1 MSMTISEITDLY
13 LAHGSEQYGG
23 EAVNQLQHALQCAS
37 LAENS
42 GATPELICA
51 SLLHD
56 LGHLLRLNASSEHN
70 EVAPITDDLHQ
81 YLVVPFLRG
90 VFSDA
95 VIEPIKLHV
104 DAKKYLCA
112 TNETYWSSLS
122 AASKHSL
129 ALQGGP
135 HTTDEAAR
143 FIKQPYAEDAVNLR
157 RWDDL
162 AKEPKAIPPEWSH
175 YSNLLD
181 GLKLLTVK

>member
-1 MSMTISEITDLY
+1 MTISEISDLY

-56 LGHLLRLNASSEHN
+56 LGHLLRFNAEN
-70 EVAPITDDLHQ
+70 ERDEVRPVTDDLHQ

-104 DAKKYLCA
+104 DAKRYLCA
-112 TNETYWSSLS
+112 IDEAYGSGLS

-135 HTTDEAAR
+135 YTPDEAAG
-143 FIKQPYAEDAVNLR
+143 FIKRPYAEDAVNLR

-162 AKEPKAIPPEWSH
+162 AKEAKATPPQWSS
-175 YSNLLD
+175 YSELLE
-181 GLKLLTVK
+181 GLRQPSVK

>member
-1 MSMTISEITDLY
+1 MSINFSEISDLY
-13 LAHGSEQYGG
+13 LTHGSGQYGG
-23 EAVNQLQHALQCAS
+23 EAVSQLQHALQCAC

-51 SLLHD
+51 ALLHD
-56 LGHLLRLNASSEHN
+56 LGHLLRLPASIDVH
-70 EVAPITDDLHQ
+70 EVKPATDDLHQ

-90 VFSDA
+90 VFPDE

-112 TNETYWSSLS
+112 VDDLYWSGLS

-135 HTTDEAAR
+135 YTQDEAAQ
-143 FIKQPYAEDAVNLR
+143 FIKQPYAQDAVNLR

-162 AKEPKAIPPEWSH
+162 AKDTLAQPPQWPH
-175 YSNLLD
+175 YLALLE
-181 GLKLLTVK
+181 GVRLKDSK

>member
-1 MSMTISEITDLY
+1 MAISISEITNLY
-13 LAHGSEQYGG
+13 LLHGSAQYGG
-23 EAVNQLQHALQCAS
+23 EAVSQLQHALQCAS

-42 GATPELICA
+42 RSSPELICA
-51 SLLHD
+51 ALLHD
-56 LGHLLRLNASSEHN
+56 LGHLLQSTTSN
-70 EVAPITDDLHQ
+70 EDHEIKPATDDLHQ

-90 VFSDA
+90 VFPDE

-112 TNETYWSSLS
+112 VDDVYWAGLS

-135 HTTDEAAR
+135 YTEDEAAE
-143 FIKQPYAEDAVNLR
+143 FIKQPYAQDAVNLR

-162 AKEPKAIPPEWSH
+162 AKEPQANPPEWAH
-175 YSNLLD
+175 YLAMLEGVRQSVT
-181 GLKLLTVK
+181 K

>member
-13 LAHGSEQYGG
+13 LLHGSEQYGG

-56 LGHLLRLNASSEHN
+56 LGHLLRLNASSERN

-90 VFSDA
+90 VFSD
-95 VIEPIKLHV
+95 
-104 DAKKYLCA
+104 
-112 TNETYWSSLS
+112 
-122 AASKHSL
+122 
-129 ALQGGP
+129 G
-135 HTTDEAAR
+135 
-143 FIKQPYAEDAVNLR
+143 
-157 RWDDL
+157 
-162 AKEPKAIPPEWSH
+162 
-175 YSNLLD
+175 
-181 GLKLLTVK
+181 